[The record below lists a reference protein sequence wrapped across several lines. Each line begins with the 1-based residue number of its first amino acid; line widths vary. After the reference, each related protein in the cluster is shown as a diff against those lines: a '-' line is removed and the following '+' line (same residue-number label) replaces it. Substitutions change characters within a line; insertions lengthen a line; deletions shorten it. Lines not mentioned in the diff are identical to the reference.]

1 MDMDDAQW
9 AGDFIHPLLKT
20 EIQIIRNFQ
29 TSTKFFGLQLKVLE
43 EFQIFHIN
51 EKLKGF
57 LTNFPLHKFKFVNIY
72 VFKSTKN
79 SQTLVRLLEIAI
91 FFN

>member
-43 EFQIFHIN
+43 EFQIFHIK
-51 EKLKGF
+51 EKLKD
-57 LTNFPLHKFKFVNIY
+57 
-72 VFKSTKN
+72 
-79 SQTLVRLLEIAI
+79 
-91 FFN
+91 FFNKFSPP